1 MPQSLYDLEGEHLLS
16 GVEVLSS
23 EGYGY
28 GVVFTLDGVSYEVLE
43 DPDDG
48 YRSHCGELTVEEQ
61 PPKFSFP
68 PQPVLCAMRPN
79 DPMVEQHDDILDF
92 YNPETNQRI
101 LSLGTA
107 NYDDWYPYF
116 DLEYH
121 PEHLPCNQCE
131 VSEAELRSIL
141 SKEGFLC

>member
-1 MPQSLYDLEGEHLLS
+1 MA
-16 GVEVLSS
+16 
-23 EGYGY
+23 
-28 GVVFTLDGVSYEVLE
+28 
-43 DPDDG
+43 
-48 YRSHCGELTVEEQ
+48 EQ